1 MFHACDM
8 FNVSYYFVYLYMN
21 KYILRVEYE
30 RERERAYIN
39 NNITNIFC
47 ILLYLHIFTC
57 NSSSILTKNVY
68 DMLKIS
74 YYII

>member
-30 RERERAYIN
+30 RERES
-39 NNITNIFC
+39 
-47 ILLYLHIFTC
+47 LY
-57 NSSSILTKNVY
+57 K
-68 DMLKIS
+68 
-74 YYII
+74 